1 MMMIM
6 ILHDDNKYMSSA
18 NDTILQ
24 YCNDIGK
31 IKLYIIVVV

>member
-6 ILHDDNKYMSSA
+6 ILHDDNNYMSSV

-24 YCNDIGK
+24 YYNDIA
-31 IKLYIIVVV
+31 